1 MHVKVLKA
9 LGGQYMLGV
18 NFSAMHKY
26 GNACTP
32 QQWQHAVASLKARAL
47 QPLKSGHMHFSGK
60 DVFPTFCNATVLIHS
75 DCLLWCTHAEGSVR
89 VAAGAHSRGS
99 RLRHHMGAGGGE
111 QI

>member
-1 MHVKVLKA
+1 MHVQVLKA

-47 QPLKSGHMHFSGK
+47 Q
-60 DVFPTFCNATVLIHS
+60 
-75 DCLLWCTHAEGSVR
+75 CLE
-89 VAAGAHSRGS
+89 
-99 RLRHHMGAGGGE
+99 
-111 QI
+111 IP

>member
-1 MHVKVLKA
+1 MHAQVLKA

-47 QPLKSGHMHFSGK
+47 Q
-60 DVFPTFCNATVLIHS
+60 
-75 DCLLWCTHAEGSVR
+75 
-89 VAAGAHSRGS
+89 
-99 RLRHHMGAGGGE
+99 RLTSANLELVEFKR
-111 QI
+111 